1 MEKVKRENIGTH
13 LAKYQF
19 NMIGKDYEKVFL
31 DDDKWRFNCTMT
43 RKQYMEFHKYAVSL
57 IMKTFRCKKP
67 KAVSN
72 FEWYWEMFGVRIKN

>member
-31 DDDKWRFNCTMT
+31 NDDRWKFNCTMT
-43 RKQYMEFHKYAVSL
+43 RKQYMEFHRYAISL
-57 IMKTFRCKKP
+57 IMKTFRCKKS
-67 KAVSN
+67 KAISN
-72 FEWYWEMFGVRIKN
+72 FEWYGSQFGIRLKG